1 MQRFVTS
8 LCAAAI
14 AACVAVPVTAQEK
27 KPPPEQQKKRT
38 PEQVFG
44 RLDANGDKKLS
55 LAEFQGKR
63 EAEQAKKLFDAK
75 DADKDGSLTF
85 DEYKTQP
92 AAAKTA
98 PDKPQRTPEETFAR
112 LDSNGDKQVTFDE
125 FKRKRDETKARELFD
140 RRDAN
145 KDGHL
150 TLEEFKGPAKKK
162 DA

>member
-1 MQRFVTS
+1 MQRFVTT
-8 LCAAAI
+8 LCAAAL
-14 AACVAVPVTAQEK
+14 AACVALPATAQEK
-27 KPPPEQQKKRT
+27 KPPQEQQKKRT

-63 EAEQAKKLFDAK
+63 EAEQAKKLFSAK
-75 DADKDGSLTF
+75 DTDKDGSLTL
-85 DEYKTQP
+85 DEYKAQP

-98 PDKPQRTPEETFAR
+98 PEKPQRTPEENFAR
-112 LDSNGDKQVTFDE
+112 LDKNGDKQVSFDE
-125 FKRKRDETKARELFD
+125 FKGKRDETKARATFD

-145 KDGHL
+145 KDGNL